1 MVGLGTNLE
10 ICIKK
15 LHVFRRETIE
25 FITKLLNVDK
35 MQKGNLTHHTIDF
48 WLKIL

>member
-1 MVGLGTNLE
+1 MMGLRTNSE

-15 LHVFRRETIE
+15 LRVFRRETIE

-35 MQKGNLTHHTIDF
+35 MENGNLTHHTIDF
-48 WLKIL
+48 YLKIL